1 MPPSAFASPPPI
13 HHLLPPIPHSAER
26 SFSHRP
32 GREASQQN
40 IEEENSDDVEIED
53 DLIEKRR
60 KREGTKLKRPPN
72 GQEIPIRPNGDE

>member
-1 MPPSAFASPPPI
+1 MYHVQNAK
-13 HHLLPPIPHSAER
+13 R

-60 KREGTKLKRPPN
+60 KRGRTKLKRPPN